1 MKHKVQLSQVHF
13 NIFSIGLRDNNVSKK
28 KKIAIVSI
36 SAFNSPPVLLL
47 LLFYSYGPYSHI
59 LVMIFITQIRYSC
72 DEMQR
77 IQIDFTVLAAL
88 FCLCYRNILFRSP
101 CFID

>member
-1 MKHKVQLSQVHF
+1 MYQ
-13 NIFSIGLRDNNVSKK
+13 KK

-59 LVMIFITQIRYSC
+59 QVVIFITQIRYSC
-72 DEMQR
+72 DEMHPKDPNR
-77 IQIDFTVLAAL
+77 FYRAGRTFLLVLSQHPVSVAL
-88 FCLCYRNILFRSP
+88 FH
-101 CFID
+101 